1 MSERNKK
8 RRVID
13 CAVTPPF
20 KEFFINPSYLKDYF
34 RVYGPEVE
42 QGLAALLKTE
52 WTADSFIKLLDAE
65 GVDVA
70 VIRSRDIETSFGMKI
85 PDEACADLMRQ
96 YPDRL
101 IGLAGADPLKG
112 KAALEGLEH
121 AIKDLGLKGIDLWT
135 YEYNLPASDRT
146 YYPLYE
152 KCLEL
157 GAVVFIESSMHFRRD
172 ARMDVCR
179 PLHLDY
185 VAVDFP
191 ELKIVGS
198 TPGFPWVAELMAVS
212 WRHPNVFVS
221 TSSVRP
227 KYLGKPNS
235 GYETLL
241 QLGNSVLADKIMYA
255 SGWPMLS
262 MKIGADEIREL
273 PLRKEVKDK
282 WLYHNAARLFG
293 LEETA

>member
-1 MSERNKK
+1 MPDTEEKK
-8 RRVID
+8 RVID

-20 KEFFINPSYLKDYF
+20 REFFIEPPYMKDYF
-34 RVYGPEVE
+34 RIYGSELE
-42 QGLAALLKTE
+42 QGLSSLLSAG
-52 WTADSFIKLLDAE
+52 WTPESFVAFMDDE
-65 GVDVA
+65 GIDIA
-70 VIRSRDIETSFGMKI
+70 VIRSRDVETSFGMKI
-85 PDEACADLMRQ
+85 PDEACARLVSRF
-96 YPDRL
+96 PDRF

-112 KAALEGLEH
+112 KAAVEGIEH

-135 YEYNLPASDRT
+135 YEYNLPASDRA

-179 PLHLDY
+179 PVHLDY
-185 VAVDFP
+185 IAVDFP

-198 TPGFPWVAELMAVS
+198 TPGFPWVSELMAVA
-212 WRHPNVFVS
+212 WRHPNIYIS
-221 TSSVRP
+221 TSTVRP

-235 GYETLL
+235 GYETMM
-241 QLGNSVLADKIMYA
+241 QLGGSVLADKIMFA

-262 MKIGADEIREL
+262 MRQGVNEVRHL
-273 PLRKEVKDK
+273 PLREEVKEK
-282 WLYHNAARLFG
+282 WLYHNAARLF
-293 LEETA
+293 EIEKT

>member
-1 MSERNKK
+1 MPDTAERK
-8 RRVID
+8 RVID

-20 KEFFINPSYLKDYF
+20 KEFFITPSYTKDYF
-34 RVYGPEVE
+34 RIYGPELE
-42 QGLAALLKTE
+42 QGLTALISAG
-52 WTADSFIKLLDAE
+52 WTPESFIKFLDDE
-65 GVDVA
+65 GISIA
-70 VIRSRDIETSFGMKI
+70 VIRSRDIETTFGMKI
-85 PDEACADLMRQ
+85 PDEACARLTRRF
-96 YPDRL
+96 PDRF

-121 AIKDLGLKGIDLWT
+121 AVKDLGLKGIDLWT

-172 ARMDVCR
+172 ARMDICR
-179 PLHLDY
+179 PIHLDH

-191 ELKIVGS
+191 DLKIVGS
-198 TPGFPWVAELMAVS
+198 TPGFPWVAELMAVA
-212 WRHPNVFVS
+212 WRHPNVYVS
-221 TSSVRP
+221 TSTVRP

-235 GYETLL
+235 GYETLM
-241 QLGNSVLADKIMYA
+241 QLGGSVLADKIMFA
-255 SGWPMLS
+255 SGWPLLS
-262 MKIGADEIREL
+262 MQQGINEVRNL
-273 PLRKEVKDK
+273 PLREEVKEK

-293 LEETA
+293 LTGV

>member
-1 MSERNKK
+1 MPDIEEKNK
-8 RRVID
+8 VID

-20 KEFFINPSYLKDYF
+20 RDFFIQPSYMKDYF
-34 RVYGPEVE
+34 RIYGSELE
-42 QGLAALLKTE
+42 QGLSALLSAE
-52 WTADSFIKLLDAE
+52 WTPESFVGFLDSE
-65 GVDVA
+65 GIDIA

-85 PDEACADLMRQ
+85 PDEACAELVGRF
-96 YPDRL
+96 PDRF

-112 KAALEGLEH
+112 KAALEGIEH
-121 AIKDLGLKGIDLWT
+121 AIKDLGLRGIDLWT
-135 YEYNLPASDRT
+135 YEYNLPASDRA

-152 KCLEL
+152 KCLDL

-179 PLHLDY
+179 PIHIDY

-198 TPGFPWVAELMAVS
+198 TPGFPWVAELMAVT
-212 WRHPNVFVS
+212 WRHPNVYIS
-221 TSSVRP
+221 TSTVRP

-235 GYETLL
+235 GYETLM
-241 QLGNSVLADKIMYA
+241 QLGGSVLADKIMFA

-262 MKIGADEIREL
+262 MKQGVTEVRHL
-273 PLRKEVKDK
+273 PLREEVKEK
-282 WLYHNAARLFG
+282 WLYHNAARLFTI
-293 LEETA
+293 ERT